1 MCTKRAGSTFL
12 LDLLSQKKMLP
23 KYKNIAIGAK
33 ATQFHLQRNG
43 TWSIPH
49 KSYPSS
55 DIRPWLGLKYQLFLR
70 PVCVRAPIV
79 PSPRLSRSCWQRL
92 YQLAFVK
99 APWAISFEICFA
111 NWSSLDIKYW
121 DFIFLPTIQ
130 SSQDL
135 KTFVL
140 LISLSNLTNWVLN
153 VRQEIVHDDR

>member
-1 MCTKRAGSTFL
+1 MCTKRTGSTFL

-79 PSPRLSRSCWQRL
+79 PSPDCQGLADKDYIIWLLSKQLELFPLRSVLQ
-92 YQLAFVK
+92 
-99 APWAISFEICFA
+99 
-111 NWSSLDIKYW
+111 SLDIRFW
-121 DFIFLPTIQ
+121 EFIFSFNHSKWTRYQNLRSTNI
-130 SSQDL
+130 
-135 KTFVL
+135 TFQFG
-140 LISLSNLTNWVLN
+140 SNWVLN
-153 VRQEIVHDDR
+153 LRQEIVHDDR